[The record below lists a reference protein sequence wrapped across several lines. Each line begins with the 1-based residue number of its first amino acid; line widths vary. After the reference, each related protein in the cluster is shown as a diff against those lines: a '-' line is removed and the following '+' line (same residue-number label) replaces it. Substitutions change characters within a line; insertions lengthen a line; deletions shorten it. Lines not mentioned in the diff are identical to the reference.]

1 MKKQILKIREE
12 YIPARAEV
20 LDYVRE
26 KYIVLF
32 TGIATFTFGFLAG
45 AVLNLYLLSVR
56 SPLVLNFRASLSYKS
71 SIFGD
76 GILLPIVNMIIVDF
90 ILRNREFLDR
100 KSIRKALIAGFLIT
114 LYFHINQA
122 VVGIINW
129 AMPTPWHWNL
139 LGGFHALYMFSVTSL
154 LSLFYI
160 MLFRYKKTHKS
171 LPKAAWV
178 VTAGVII
185 FLILLR
191 LDYVAISL
199 ANFVPK
205 F

>member
-1 MKKQILKIREE
+1 MKKRILKLRQE
-12 YIPARAEV
+12 YIPARTEV
-20 LDYVRE
+20 ISYVRE
-26 KYIVLF
+26 KYIVLVA
-32 TGIATFTFGFLAG
+32 GIATFFFGFFAG
-45 AVLNLYLLSVR
+45 AILNLYLLSIR

-76 GILLPIVNMIIVDF
+76 GILLPIVNMVIVDF
-90 ILRNREFLDR
+90 ILRNIEFLDR
-100 KSIRKALIAGFLIT
+100 KTVYKALFFGFLIT

-129 AMPTPWHWNL
+129 AMPSPWHWNL
-139 LGGFHALYMFSVTSL
+139 LGVFHAMYMFSATSL
-154 LSLFYI
+154 ISLFYI
-160 MLFRYKKTHKS
+160 IVYRYVKTNKT

-178 VTAGVII
+178 VTAGAII

-191 LDYVAISL
+191 MDYIAISL
-199 ANFVPK
+199 ASFVPK

>member
-1 MKKQILKIREE
+1 MRKQILKIREE
-12 YIPARAEV
+12 YIPAKAEV
-20 LDYVRE
+20 IDYVKE
-26 KYIVLF
+26 KYIVLAV
-32 TGIATFTFGFLAG
+32 GVATFIFGFFAG
-45 AVLNLYLLSVR
+45 AVLNLYLLSIR

-90 ILRNREFLDR
+90 ILRNMEFLDR
-100 KSIRKALIAGFLIT
+100 KTVYKALVSGLLIT
-114 LYFHINQA
+114 LYFNINQA

-139 LGGFHALYMFSVTSL
+139 LGYFHALYMLAATSL

-160 MLFRYKKTHKS
+160 MLFRYKKVHKT
-171 LPKAAWV
+171 LPKATWA

-191 LDYVAISL
+191 LDYIAISL